1 MEAFPRLFRTL
12 SPPSLLPFSVL
23 CLLCLI
29 SALQNRA
36 GSNGGL
42 PHLSSA
48 SAHIHVAPE
57 YFQRC
62 DALPPST
69 PFMTGGAWLLREISA
84 SGSPQICSGSLGV
97 LFGCKL
103 QVEPDIP
110 ATFPRQLEALEEGIS
125 HTTGNAG
132 MPHAG
137 DEATGNMPR
146 PEAEIQ
152 TEEGAHFGSHK
163 VKDAEPLVPA
173 SKNPDHA
180 GHSRR
185 HHDGNDGIFSFNS
198 FVSSV
203 VSSVSLVAATE
214 LGDRTFFLAALL
226 AVKYRRI
233 LVFISTCAALF
244 VSSVASAAAG
254 YLLQNAAAYSWIP
267 GPVRALLR
275 GGLVIQIISA
285 LALLLFGIWHLYKA
299 KASFPAA
306 GRGPHRRA
314 SRRFSVQLSA
324 HSECMGDLRENLPD
338 GASPVEAKKNQGTS
352 VDEEEQGVLREGSAD
367 ESVSTRPSPTEWPL
381 QDEEL
386 QCNLEEAQEDLE
398 RLQYSRLGLAPE
410 SWQVLREVFLLILL
424 AEWGDKSMFT
434 TVSLAAAQNPWG
446 VFLGSCIGHALVTA
460 AGVMGG
466 LLLQRWLNEFSLN
479 LAAGIIMI
487 AVGLGAGLEAI
498 F

>member
-137 DEATGNMPR
+137 DEAT
-146 PEAEIQ
+146 
-152 TEEGAHFGSHK
+152 
-163 VKDAEPLVPA
+163 
-173 SKNPDHA
+173 
-180 GHSRR
+180 
-185 HHDGNDGIFSFNS
+185 
-198 FVSSV
+198 
-203 VSSVSLVAATE
+203 
-214 LGDRTFFLAALL
+214 
-226 AVKYRRI
+226 
-233 LVFISTCAALF
+233 
-244 VSSVASAAAG
+244 VASAAAG

-487 AVGLGAGLEAI
+487 AVGLGHLGSLSLSLPSFIAICAQRGLRVAARSRAI
-498 F
+498 VAQLRVWSTTDRQSDSENRGGQTNRKSGEQRPELVDREGQPEGDARNCTGVPN